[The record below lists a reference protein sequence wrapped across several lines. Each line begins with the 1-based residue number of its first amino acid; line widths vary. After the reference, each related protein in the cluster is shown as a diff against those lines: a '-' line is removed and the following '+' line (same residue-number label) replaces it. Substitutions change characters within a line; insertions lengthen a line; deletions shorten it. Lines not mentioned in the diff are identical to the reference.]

1 MKKVMLIGPVYA
13 GKTTLKQAISGEE
26 LSYDKTQAVD
36 FFDDI
41 VDTPGEFVQ
50 HRHYYSSI
58 QNLSAEVDMI
68 AFVSSANDTSQIFSP
83 GFAYSLTKPCIGII
97 TKIDM
102 SSQEEIAI
110 VEENLKQAGALEI
123 FKVSSVTKDGMDSLL
138 EFLNKED

>member
-1 MKKVMLIGPVYA
+1 MFIGPVYA

-26 LSYDKTQAVD
+26 LEYDKTQAVD

-58 QNLSAEVDMI
+58 QNLSTEVDVI
-68 AFVSSANDTSQIFSP
+68 AFVLGGNDTSQIFSP
-83 GFAYSLTKPCIGII
+83 GFAHSLIRPCIGVI

-102 SSQEEIAI
+102 STTEEIAL
-110 VEENLKQAGALEI
+110 VEENLKQAGVSEI
-123 FKVSSVTKDGMDSLL
+123 FKVSSVSGKGIDSLRD
-138 EFLNKED
+138 FLNKED